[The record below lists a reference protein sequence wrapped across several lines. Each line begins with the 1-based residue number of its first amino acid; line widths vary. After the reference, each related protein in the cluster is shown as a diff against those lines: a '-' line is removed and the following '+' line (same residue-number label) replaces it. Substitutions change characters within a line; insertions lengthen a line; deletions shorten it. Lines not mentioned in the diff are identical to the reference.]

1 MRNTIRPLV
10 SGRHLHVAS
19 VVLTLAVLM
28 MPALL
33 VTQTANAQTYSV
45 LYAFT
50 GGTDGANPNGA
61 LIQDV
66 AGNLYG
72 TTVERGNSSGC
83 FGYGCGVVF
92 KLDSSG
98 KETVLYT
105 FTGGADGGNPSGA
118 LIRDAQGKLYGTAE
132 SGGDTNNGT
141 VFKISQSGRE
151 TVLHSFTGTDGQY
164 PETGVIRDKAGNF
177 YGTTAD
183 GGAYGGGTVFKV
195 DTTGKETVL
204 YSFGGYQG
212 DGTYPAA
219 LLMDSAGNLYGT
231 TYVGG
236 GIGGGTVFELNTAD
250 QESILFSFRGGGG
263 GYHPSSGL
271 IRHGN
276 GSIYGTTGLGTEHTQ
291 GTVYRVSKA
300 GKMKVLYRFS
310 GHQDGGDPEA
320 SVVQDKAGN
329 FYGTTTEGGE
339 FRNGTV
345 FKLDPTGKLTVLYSF
360 TGGSDGLMPTD
371 LLLGRDGN
379 LYGTTYAGGSS
390 NCTFGIGGCG
400 VVFKVTP

>member
-1 MRNTIRPLV
+1 
-10 SGRHLHVAS
+10 
-19 VVLTLAVLM
+19 
-28 MPALL
+28 
-33 VTQTANAQTYSV
+33 

-212 DGTYPAA
+212 DGTFPEA
-219 LLMDSAGNLYGT
+219 LVMDSAGNLYGT
-231 TYVGG
+231 TGFGG
-236 GIGGGTVFELNTAD
+236 GIGGGTVFKLDAAD

-263 GYHPSSGL
+263 GYIPNSGL

-276 GSIYGTTGLGTEHTQ
+276 GSLYGTTGLGTEHTQ

-310 GHQDGGDPEA
+310 GHQDGGNPEA

-339 FRNGTV
+339 FRYGTV

-360 TGGSDGLMPTD
+360 TGGSDGFMPTTD
-371 LLLGRDGN
+371 LLLGKDGN

-390 NCTFGIGGCG
+390 NCALFGAGECG
-400 VVFKVTP
+400 VVFKITP